1 MIDDSLASAGQ
12 NFLYL
17 RQVSPK
23 DAKWDARKQQSQ
35 AIANLYDLT
44 DCPQYAAQMRF
55 CSSVL
60 AFRQVIAP
68 DGSVQLKLHSTR
80 SCRCRFCPSCQSRRS
95 MVWMARSKKA
105 LPQVLE
111 EKPKLKFVFLTLTV
125 RNCPADELRQT
136 IEKMNAAWQRLSQR
150 KTWPAVGFIKSIE
163 VTRSAEGE
171 AHPHIHA
178 ILAVEPGYF
187 KGGSY
192 LSHEKWVKLW
202 QSCLRVDYTPIVNIK
217 VVKPPKN
224 KPVTDYAE
232 AVISS
237 VAECIKYSVKPS
249 DFNMSPPPSQ
259 LSNSQWLQ
267 ALTEQLHGTRAI
279 SVGGIIRKYMSEEE
293 PEDLV
298 HTGNAEEEEE
308 SDNVPVDEQIPF
320 GWREEL
326 KRYALLTGQ
335 KVLYIDLTTEKE
347 QLPYTITFSKKYPP
361 DPD

>member
-1 MIDDSLASAGQ
+1 MIDDSLAFAGQ

-23 DAKWDARKQQSQ
+23 DAKWDAKKQQSQ
-35 AIANLYDLT
+35 AMANLYDLT
-44 DCPQYAAQMRF
+44 TFANYAAQIRF
-55 CSSVL
+55 CSPVL

-68 DGSVQLKLHSTR
+68 DGSVQLKLHSNR
-80 SCRCRFCPSCQSRRS
+80 SCRCRFCPSCQWRRS
-95 MVWMARSKKA
+95 SVWMARSKKA

-125 RNCPADELRQT
+125 RNCPAGELRQT

-178 ILAVEPGYF
+178 ILAVNSSYF
-187 KGGSY
+187 THGY

-202 QSCLRVDYTPIVNIK
+202 QDCLRVDYTPIVNIK

-232 AVISS
+232 AVASS

-259 LSNSQWLQ
+259 LSNSEWLQ
-267 ALTEQLHGTRAI
+267 VLTEQLHGTRAI

-308 SDNVPVDEQIPF
+308 SDNVPVDEQVTF

-326 KRYALLTGQ
+326 KKYALLANKT
-335 KVLYIDLTTEKE
+335 VLFSDLTTEKE
-347 QLPYTITFSKKYPP
+347 QSPYKITFIKIPP
-361 DPD
+361 NDPD